1 MKKQILLLISCLIYS
16 VGYCQTNINYS
27 SFDAWRQNSSTK
39 KMEHIKTIYKS
50 GYIEIDN
57 ERATAIIYNSEFNQ
71 KELFQFTSFRKV
83 ENGHYLGFGKVDNQQ
98 MLTFIPEDS
107 LLLLKVNDIVV
118 MQFSLKQSDIFKL
131 KKEFGSNVVNVN
143 ADYNEDNDTNFA
155 GPFMGE
161 SSSENLVWSI
171 GKTQEDAVNKMKSSK
186 NVVAADYAVDG
197 NGAWYGVKKYHD
209 PRYGQIKFDIFGLP
223 KDVSFRL
230 NMHGEEMSTK
240 NVQYINFNENNSL
253 LSLVILFEN
262 GSYLSLLT
270 GYDKSLFNEYGHLD

>member
-131 KKEFGSNVVNVN
+131 KKELI
-143 ADYNEDNDTNFA
+143 DNRSDCKDLL
-155 GPFMGE
+155 E
-161 SSSENLVWSI
+161 L
-171 GKTQEDAVNKMKSSK
+171 
-186 NVVAADYAVDG
+186 
-197 NGAWYGVKKYHD
+197 
-209 PRYGQIKFDIFGLP
+209 FDILESTLE
-223 KDVSFRL
+223 KIQSDRMNKRL
-230 NMHGEEMSTK
+230 NILTIWSTLFLPLSFFTGLFGM
-240 NVQYINFNENNSL
+240 NFNDIPL
-253 LSLVILFEN
+253 LQNHYGFWFFVVISVITVGWLWVYFKRN
-262 GSYLSLLT
+262 
-270 GYDKSLFNEYGHLD
+270 KWF